1 VLLVLWILQASR
13 VDATVLV
20 AADLGELSREA
31 RAIVRGRVV
40 ATETRWTEDR
50 RSVETLVTV
59 EAEAMLKGSLSQTF
73 QFAVPGGL
81 LGRYRSILVGSP
93 EFITGQRIVIFLG
106 WHGPS
111 VPYVLGL
118 SQGVFRVV
126 TEVDG
131 AQLLVIPPPTVSPYR
146 GAARIVRGDTT
157 RRPMRLP
164 EFEQRVRAL
173 AGESR

>member
-1 VLLVLWILQASR
+1 MLLGLWILQASH
-13 VDATVLV
+13 VNATVLV

-59 EAEAMLKGSLSQTF
+59 DAEALLKGSLSQTF
-73 QFAVPGGL
+73 QFVVPGGL
-81 LGRYRSILVGSP
+81 LGRYRSILVGAP
-93 EFITGQRIVIFLG
+93 EFVTGQRIVVFLG

-111 VPYVLGL
+111 FPYVLGL
-118 SQGVFRVV
+118 SQGLFRVV
-126 TEVDG
+126 TDADG
-131 AQLLVIPPPTVSPYR
+131 AQPLVIPPPTVSPYR

-157 RRPMRLP
+157 RRPMRLA
-164 EFEQRVRAL
+164 EFEQRIRAL